1 MSPAVIL
8 AAVVVVLLGFVMSLY
23 NRLVRLRNGV
33 ENAFATIDVQLKQRC
48 DLIPKVVDAMREYMG
63 HEKGTFEQLTALR
76 EQATTAGATS
86 EQRMA
91 LDQQMSGVLRGLIVR
106 AEAYPELKASGTVTV
121 LQQSLNEVEGQI
133 AAARRTFNAAVTSFN
148 TAIEVFP
155 ANLLASAFGF
165 ARKALF
171 EATAAER
178 AVPTTNA

>member
-1 MSPAVIL
+1 MSPVVIV
-8 AAVVVVLLGFVMSLY
+8 AAIAVVLLGFVMSLY

-33 ENAFATIDVQLKQRC
+33 ENTFASIDVQLKQRC
-48 DLIPKVVDAMREYMG
+48 DLIPKVVDEMREYMG

-165 ARKALF
+165 GRKALF
-171 EATAAER
+171 EASAVER
-178 AVPTTNA
+178 AVPNTKA